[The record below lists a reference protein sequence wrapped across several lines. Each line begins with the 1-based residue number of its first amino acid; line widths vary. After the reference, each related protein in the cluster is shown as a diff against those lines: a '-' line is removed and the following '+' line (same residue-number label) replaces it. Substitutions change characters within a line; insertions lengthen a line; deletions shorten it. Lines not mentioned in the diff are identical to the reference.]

1 MKDPWLPVLA
11 EPVVP
16 ESDVAPVSREALVLD
31 LRRRWSRVKRAA
43 RNGANTLPGVNLAHE
58 QGAETHGMADEDPSR
73 AWRGSTPSLAGE
85 EDDMGVL
92 ALSDEES
99 EEGLGASRYVVRR
112 FRRRNFSDLPPLSG
126 IRPTSTRG
134 SRLYRVRRINL
145 LLGMRT
151 STEFALISLFDFNW

>member
-99 EEGLGASRYVVRR
+99 EEGLGASRYVVHCFHQRR
-112 FRRRNFSDLPPLSG
+112 LPDLPSLSG
-126 IRPTSTRG
+126 IRLTSTRG
-134 SRLYRVRRINL
+134 SQLYRARRINL
-145 LLGMRT
+145 LLGMKT
-151 STEFALISLFDFNW
+151 STSLLVIISCSNL